1 MQSSMLLMISPVS
14 RARQIIA
21 NHLWTYGEDRLAGRA
36 YELTDQEIDRLQEI
50 AGYYAGTSDKPSG
63 AGMLFAKA
71 VALAAVEV
79 MESEP
84 RLLARSRRRPLD
96 QSPYKK
102 P

>member
-1 MQSSMLLMISPVS
+1 MLTNMTLMISPAS
-14 RARQIIA
+14 RARQIVA
-21 NHLWTYGEDRLAGRA
+21 NHLWTYGEDRLASRA
-36 YELTDQEIDRLQEI
+36 DELTDQEIERLQGI
-50 AGYYAGTSDKPSG
+50 AGYYSEMSDAPSG
-63 AGMLFAKA
+63 AGMVFAKA